1 MLQYEI
7 NSIEKFDYENWINI
21 YHKYAEYYQVDIPED
36 KFEKTWNWLLNP
48 SHSLSGLVVKKGE
61 EIIAFAH
68 YRGMPSPLDACEV
81 GFLDDLYVL
90 PDYRGKKIG
99 EALIQS
105 VKKEGEKKG
114 WPYINWITKDN
125 NYRARKLY
133 DRVASKTDWNYYEM
147 SIE

>member
-1 MLQYEI
+1 MQYTI
-7 NSIEKFDYENWINI
+7 KSIEKFDYKNWINI

-36 KFEKTWNWLLNP
+36 RFEKTWNWLLNP
-48 SHSLSGLVVKKGE
+48 SHSLRGLVVKKGE

-68 YRGMPSPLDACEV
+68 YRGMPSPLDSCEV

-99 EALIQS
+99 EALILR
-105 VKKEGEKKG
+105 VKEEGKKEG
-114 WPYINWITKDN
+114 WPYIYWITKDN

-133 DRVASKTDWNYYEM
+133 DRLARKTDWNYYEM

>member
-1 MLQYEI
+1 LEYTI
-7 NSIEKFDYENWINI
+7 NSIEKSDYENWVNI
-21 YHKYAEYYQVDIPED
+21 YHKYAEYYQVDIPEEG
-36 KFEKTWNWLLNP
+36 FEKTWNWLLSP
-48 SHSLSGLVVKKGE
+48 SHSLRGLVVKKGE

-90 PDYRGKKIG
+90 PDYRGEKIG

-105 VKKEGEKKG
+105 VKKEGKKEG
-114 WPYINWITKDN
+114 WAYINWITKDN
-125 NYRARKLY
+125 NYRARTLY
-133 DRVASKTDWNYYEM
+133 DRLANKTDWNYYEM